1 MRAMREIN
9 TASVS
14 DLVSRLYQEANFS
27 LPPDVLASFRS
38 ALLLEESERGRMV
51 LETLLENADVAARRR
66 VPLCQDTGLAA
77 VFIRI
82 GQDVHLNGK
91 PLAEAV
97 NEGVARAQ
105 REGYLRASVVSSP
118 CLKRENTG
126 DNTPA
131 VLHAEIVAGEVFDI
145 AVLPKG
151 AGSENM
157 SRLQM
162 LSPADGLTGL
172 VDFVI
177 ETVDLAG
184 ARPCPPLFLGVGV
197 GGTMDEAARLSKQAL
212 LRPAGEANAEP
223 ELAALEQE
231 ILARVNALGIG
242 PAGLGG
248 TVTCLGVALE
258 EVPCHIASL
267 PVAVNVQCNC
277 ARRAS
282 GSL

>member
-1 MRAMREIN
+1 MREIN
-9 TASVS
+9 TAAVTG
-14 DLVSRLYQEANFS
+14 LVSSLYQEANFS
-27 LPPDVLASFRS
+27 LPADVLAAFRN
-38 ALLLEESERGRMV
+38 ATQLEKSERGRKV
-51 LETLLENADVAARRR
+51 LESLLENADIAARGR
-66 VPLCQDTGLAA
+66 VPLCQDTGLAV
-77 VFIRI
+77 VFVRI
-82 GQDVHLNGK
+82 GQDVHLSGR

-105 REGYLRASVVSSP
+105 KEGCLRASVVNSP
-118 CLKRENTG
+118 CLRRENTG

-131 VLHAEIVAGEVFDI
+131 VIHEEIVPGEAFDI

-157 SRLQM
+157 SRLRM
-162 LSPADGLTGL
+162 LRPADGLTG
-172 VDFVI
+172 VI
-177 ETVDLAG
+177 NFAVETVEAAG
-184 ARPCPPLFLGVGV
+184 AQPCPPVFLGVGV
-197 GGTMDEAARLSKQAL
+197 GGTMDRAAGLSKQAL
-212 LRPAGEANAEP
+212 LRPAGKAHTDP
-223 ELAALEQE
+223 ELAAVEQE
-231 ILARVNALGIG
+231 ILERVNAVGIG

-267 PVAVNVQCNC
+267 PVAVNIQCNC